1 MRVLQLHHEN
11 QLPCSLVQEFMVLEN
26 LLLGE
31 CGSVL
36 GDTSLQFPT
45 IYTSPKPGISPKSV
59 EETIGKEIL
68 QAPSAPATPACCIPL
83 LQASSSGNSSS
94 VVSACHCCKAIYLHT
109 AAAEVEEL
117 CLVPQSLMM
126 SRIFV
131 QFVKLPIHINVSE

>member
-1 MRVLQLHHEN
+1 MKTSSPVPWCKSSWCWRTF
-11 QLPCSLVQEFMVLEN
+11 SW
-26 LLLGE
+26 
-31 CGSVL
+31 GSVGL
-36 GDTSLQFPT
+36 SWGRLPYNSLQF
-45 IYTSPKPGISPKSV
+45 IQVQNLVSVQNLV